1 MSSKFCVLCFEFSK
15 LIFTFLFMM
24 KKALVTAKVHEYLIE
39 RLEKNGYE
47 VKYQPSITYD
57 ELMEVISDIN
67 GLIATTRI
75 KIDQHIID
83 EAVRLKW
90 IGRLGSGM
98 ELIDVPYA
106 ENKKI
111 ICVSSPE
118 GNRNAVAE
126 HALGMLLS
134 LMNKICSS
142 YEEVKQG
149 KWIRDAN
156 RGTELSGKTV
166 GIIGFGN
173 TGSAFAKLLAPFNVT
188 VLAHDKYKSGF
199 AKDYVRECEPEQ
211 IFRYADVVSL
221 HLPLTDE
228 TYHYAD
234 ENFFNSFHQPPY
246 FLTTCRGKVTDTSAL
261 IQALENKKIKG
272 AGLDVLENEKL
283 DSFSQEE
290 KLNLDW
296 LCNQPNVLITPH
308 IAGYSHEAFY
318 LMAKILLDKLEQK
331 GCL

>member
-1 MSSKFCVLCFEFSK
+1 
-15 LIFTFLFMM
+15 MM
-24 KKALVTAKVHEYLIE
+24 KKALVTAKVHEHLIE

-47 VKYQPSITYD
+47 VRYQPTITYD
-57 ELMEVISDIN
+57 ELVTAIPEMD
-67 GLIATTRI
+67 GLIATTRV
-75 KIDQHIID
+75 KIDKHVLD
-83 EAVRLKW
+83 EARRLKW
-90 IGRLGSGM
+90 VGRLGSGM

-106 ENKKI
+106 ETKNI
-111 ICVSSPE
+111 VCVSSPE

-126 HALGMLLS
+126 HTLGMLLN

-199 AKDYVRECEPEQ
+199 AKDYIRECEPQQ

-221 HLPLTDE
+221 HLPLTNE
-228 TYHYAD
+228 THHYAGED
-234 ENFFNSFHQPPY
+234 FFNSFHQPPY

-261 IQALENKKIKG
+261 IKALENKKIKA

-283 DSFSQEE
+283 ESHSSEE
-290 KLNLDW
+290 KSNVHW
-296 LCNQPNVLITPH
+296 LCSQPNVLITPH

-318 LMAKILLDKLEQK
+318 LMAKIVLDKLEQR